1 MLDYIVKTVKNYY
14 PQVFLEEWKY
24 VIKEKKINKYIIDG
38 VEISSD
44 SHEETLLEKIQ
55 IEKKT
60 DYKKT
65 LMWKV
70 CKNSDG
76 KKFWWKKF

>member
-1 MLDYIVKTVKNYY
+1 MLDSIVKTVKNYY
-14 PQVFLEEWKY
+14 PQVFLEECKY

-55 IEKKT
+55 IETKT
-60 DYKKT
+60 DYEE
-65 LMWKV
+65 
-70 CKNSDG
+70 NSDVESL
-76 KKFWWKKF
+76 